1 MVNVSELLI
10 NTVSRVERN
19 AIVVS
24 TNYPLGKLVDTNA
37 PTKRYMAG
45 YPFYIWGYADLCAI
59 GG

>member
-10 NTVSRVERN
+10 NTVSRDERN

-24 TNYPLGKLVDTNA
+24 TNYPLGRLVVTNA
-37 PTKRYMAG
+37 LTKRYMAD
-45 YPFYIWGYADLCAI
+45 YLFYIWGYADLCAI